1 MHMEEQNIVKVRTL
15 VENFDFIQITGD
27 DASLERPIVIADT
40 NRPGLELAGYFE
52 NSQQKR
58 LVILGDK
65 EIAYIAT
72 MSVQKQRKSFD
83 FITNEQTPA
92 IIVTKGHKCPDVLK
106 RYAKRKNFPIFL
118 SSSPTYRL
126 IVDIVAF
133 LDEQLATSMC
143 IHGGLLS
150 IYGKGVL
157 IRGESGMGKSEI
169 ALELIKRGHLL
180 VADDRVDCYRI
191 HNKIVGKAPEL
202 LREMLE
208 IRGIGVINVSRMFG
222 VSSVL
227 PKAEINFQV
236 NLEPWKADQDY
247 DRVGIEEKKH
257 ENILGIDVPKI
268 VVPVREGRS
277 MAVIIES
284 AVTNYMLSVMGMDS
298 AKEFEQRVL
307 DYIEKNKNE
316 Q

>member
-1 MHMEEQNIVKVRTL
+1 MEEQNIVKVRTL

-72 MSVQKQRKSFD
+72 MSVHKQRKSFD

-118 SSSPTYRL
+118 SSSATYRL

-257 ENILGIDVPKI
+257 ENILGIDIPKI

>member
-15 VENFDFIQITGD
+15 VENSDFIQITGD

-257 ENILGIDVPKI
+257 ENILGIDIPKI

>member
-1 MHMEEQNIVKVRTL
+1 MEEQNIVKVRTL

-72 MSVQKQRKSFD
+72 MSVHKQRKSFD

-126 IVDIVAF
+126 IVDTVAF

-157 IRGESGMGKSEI
+157 IRGESGMGKSES

-257 ENILGIDVPKI
+257 ENILGIDIPKI

>member
-1 MHMEEQNIVKVRTL
+1 MEEQNIVKVRTL

-72 MSVQKQRKSFD
+72 MSVHKQRKSFD

-208 IRGIGVINVSRMFG
+208 IRGIGVIIVSRMFG

-257 ENILGIDVPKI
+257 ENILGIDIPKI